1 LFYYFDHLE
10 AVHQK
15 IKSCQTTFK
24 ILHYIRFD
32 ITVFLTVILFIVRV
46 PVLSLAIKV
55 ALPSVSKD
63 SNFLTKTFLSPRREA
78 IIAKVL
84 VTVAGSP

>member
-1 LFYYFDHLE
+1 
-10 AVHQK
+10 
-15 IKSCQTTFK
+15 
-24 ILHYIRFD
+24 
-32 ITVFLTVILFIVRV
+32 VRV